1 MNLLLIKSSLMAVR
15 DEIVWRSGIVYF
27 VIVIIAIVLL
37 VRVII
42 LQYVERGKW
51 EAMSEKFVYKTDV
64 VPAIRGDILD
74 DDGRL
79 LASSVPY
86 YSIYMDT
93 RSSGMSAE
101 IWSDGLSGL
110 SSGLEHLVGERS
122 ASAWR
127 SELINARKKGDRY
140 FLIKRKVDY
149 ETLKKL
155 KELPIFCEGQF
166 KGGMVAQ
173 AENRRILPN
182 SELAARTIGYLN
194 QGSEGTEVGIEGAF
208 NKELEGSNGLMV
220 KQRLT
225 GGDWIPVDNFNSVET
240 RDGNDVVTTIDIDLQ
255 DVATSALIN
264 QLRKN
269 NAHHGCVV
277 LMEVSTGDIKAIANL
292 ELGDD
297 GDYHETYNYA
307 VGESTEPGSTFKLP
321 SLMAAIEDGV
331 IDTGDVVDTGNGTV
345 KFYNKI
351 IRDTKEGGYGKLT
364 VKQVFEKSSN
374 VGTSKIISQYYKD
387 NPKAFVN
394 RLYSMR
400 LNQKLNLQIMGEADP
415 LIRYP
420 GDKLWSGLSLP
431 MMSHG
436 YEVQLTPL
444 QILTFYN
451 AVANNGRMMKPRFV
465 TEIRRNGNLLKSFD
479 TEVLANSI
487 ASRSTI
493 RKAKKMMEGV
503 VEHGTAVNLK
513 DADYKI
519 AGKTGTAQ
527 IAKDK
532 FGYRTGS
539 RISYQAS
546 FCGYFPAG
554 NPIYSCI
561 VVVNA
566 PSNSVYYGNL
576 VAGPVFKEI
585 SDKVYSTRFFKEY
598 VTEKKE
604 DKPFPAPDAGNGF
617 RADINSVFRD
627 LGIRYKRTVDD
638 DWVATRESGD
648 TIRLAGVMQQ
658 QGLIPDVRGM
668 TLRDAMYL
676 LENSGLRVTFN
687 GKGRVRKQ
695 SPEHG
700 AKIYEGSV
708 VSLDLNM

>member
-1 MNLLLIKSSLMAVR
+1 MAVR

-27 VIVIIAIVLL
+27 VIVIIAIILL
-37 VRVII
+37 VRIII

-51 EAMSEKFVYKTDV
+51 EAMGEKFVYKTDV

-74 DDGRL
+74 DNGRL

-93 RSSGMSAE
+93 KSSGMSGE
-101 IWSDGLSGL
+101 IWSNGLSGL
-110 SSGLEHLVGERS
+110 ASGLEQLAGERS

-127 SELINARKKGDRY
+127 TVLIDARKKGDRY
-140 FLIKRKVDY
+140 FLIKRRVDF

-155 KELPIFCEGQF
+155 KELPIFREGQY

-182 SELAARTIGYLN
+182 SDLAARTIGYLN
-194 QGSEGTEVGIEGAF
+194 QGNEGTEVGIEGSFDKDLAG
-208 NKELEGSNGLMV
+208 KSGLMV

-225 GGDWIPVDNFNSVET
+225 GGDWIQVDDLNSVET
-240 RDGNDVVTTIDIDLQ
+240 KDGNDVVTTIDIDLQ
-255 DVATSALIN
+255 DVASTALLT
-264 QLRKN
+264 QLKKHD
-269 NAHHGCVV
+269 AHHGCAV

-321 SLMAAIEDGV
+321 SLIAALEDGV

-345 KFYNKI
+345 KYYNKI
-351 IRDTKEGGYGKLT
+351 IRDTKEEGYGKLT

-374 VGTSKIISQYYKD
+374 VGTSMLIYEHYKN

-394 RLYSMR
+394 RLYAMK
-400 LNQKLNLQIMGEADP
+400 LNEKLNLQIMGEGAP

-420 GDKLWSGLSLP
+420 GDKFWSGLSLP

-451 AVANNGRMMKPRFV
+451 AVANDGRMMRPRFV
-465 TEIRRNGNLLKSFD
+465 TEIRRNGNLLKSF
-479 TEVLANSI
+479 EPQIIINAI

-513 DADYKI
+513 DTDYKI

-527 IAKDK
+527 IARDK
-532 FGYRTGS
+532 YGYRSGS
-539 RISYQAS
+539 KISYQAS
-546 FCGYFPAG
+546 FCGYFPAD

-585 SDKVYSTRFFKEY
+585 SDKVYSTRFFKDFIADNKG
-598 VTEKKE
+598 EKAI
-604 DKPFPAPDAGNGF
+604 PAPDAGNGY
-617 RADINSVFRD
+617 REDINSVLRD
-627 LGIRYKRTVDD
+627 LRIKYKKTADD

-648 TIRLAGVMQQ
+648 TIRIVGVTPQ
-658 QGLIPDVRGM
+658 QGQVPDVRGM
-668 TLRDAMYL
+668 TLRDAMFL
-676 LENSGLRVTFN
+676 LENSGLRVKFS

-695 SPEHG
+695 LPEHG
-700 AKIYEGSV
+700 AKIYEGSF

>member
-1 MNLLLIKSSLMAVR
+1 MTVR
-15 DEIVWRSGIVYF
+15 DEIVWRSGILYL
-27 VIVIIAIVLL
+27 VIVIVAIVLL
-37 VRVII
+37 VRIII

-51 EAMSEKFVYKTDV
+51 VAMSEKYVYRTDV
-64 VPAIRGDILD
+64 VPAIRGDILAN
-74 DDGRL
+74 DGRL

-93 RSSGMSAE
+93 RSSGMSGE
-101 IWSDGLSGL
+101 VWSDGLSGL
-110 SSGLEHLVGERS
+110 SSGLEQLTGERS

-127 SELINARKKGDRY
+127 AELINARTNGDRY
-140 FLIKRKVDY
+140 FLIKHRVDY

-155 KELPIFCEGQF
+155 VELPIFREGQY

-182 SELAARTIGYLN
+182 SELASRTIGYLN
-194 QGSEGTEVGIEGAF
+194 QGNEGTEVGIEGAF
-208 NKELEGSNGLMV
+208 DKDLAGKSGLMV

-240 RDGNDVVTTIDIDLQ
+240 KDGNDVVTTIDIDLQ
-255 DVATSALIN
+255 DVASTALLN
-264 QLRKN
+264 QLKKHD
-269 NAHHGCVV
+269 AHHGCVV
-277 LMEVSTGDIKAIANL
+277 LMNVATGDVKAIANL

-307 VGESTEPGSTFKLP
+307 IGESTEPGSTFKLA
-321 SLMAAIEDGV
+321 SIMAALEDGV
-331 IDTGDVVDTGNGTV
+331 IDTGDIVDTGNGSV
-345 KFYNKI
+345 KFYNKV
-351 IRDTKEGGYGKLT
+351 IRDTKEEGYGKLT

-374 VGTSKIISQYYKD
+374 VGTSMLIYEHYKN

-394 RLYSMR
+394 RLYAMK
-400 LNQKLNLQIMGEADP
+400 LNEKLNLQIKGEGEP

-431 MMSHG
+431 MMSYG

-451 AVANNGRMMKPRFV
+451 AVANDGRMMRPRFV

-479 TEVLANSI
+479 PEVISSSI

-493 RKAKKMMEGV
+493 RKVKKMMEGV
-503 VEHGTAVNLK
+503 VERGTAANLK
-513 DADYKI
+513 DTDYKI

-532 FGYRTGS
+532 SGYRSGAK
-539 RISYQAS
+539 ISYQAS
-546 FCGYFPAG
+546 FCGYFPAE

-585 SDKVYSTRFFKEY
+585 SDKAYSTRFFKDLVAADKE
-598 VTEKKE
+598 EKA
-604 DKPFPAPDAGNGF
+604 PSAPDAGNGY
-617 RADINSVFRD
+617 RDDINSVFRD
-627 LGIRYKRTVDD
+627 LGIRYKRSVDD

-648 TIRLAGVMQQ
+648 TIRLVGLTPQ
-658 QGLIPDVRGM
+658 QGQVPDVRGM
-668 TLRDAMYL
+668 TLRDAMFL
-676 LENSGLRVTFN
+676 LENSGLRVKFN
-687 GKGRVRKQ
+687 GKGRVRRQ

>member
-1 MNLLLIKSSLMAVR
+1 MAVR

-74 DDGRL
+74 DNGRL

-93 RSSGMSAE
+93 KSSGMSPE

-110 SSGLEHLVGERS
+110 SSGLEQLVGERS

-155 KELPIFCEGQF
+155 KELPIFSEGQF
-166 KGGMVAQ
+166 KGGMLAQ

-225 GGDWIPVDNFNSVET
+225 GGDWIPVDNFNTVET

-255 DVATSALIN
+255 DVATSALLS

-307 VGESTEPGSTFKLP
+307 VGESTEPGSTFKLA

-331 IDTGDVVDTGNGTV
+331 IDTGDVVDTGKGTV

-374 VGTSKIISQYYKD
+374 VGTAKIINQYYKD

-400 LNQKLNLQIMGEADP
+400 LNQKLDLQIIGEGDP

-436 YEVQLTPL
+436 YEVQLTPM

-465 TEIRRNGNLLKSFD
+465 TEIRRNGDLLKSFD
-479 TEVLANSI
+479 TEVLSNSI

-513 DADYKI
+513 DADYMI

-598 VTEKKE
+598 ITEKND
-604 DKPFPAPDAGNGF
+604 DKPVPAPDAGNGF
-617 RADINSVFRD
+617 RDDINSVFSD

-648 TIRLAGVMQQ
+648 TIRLAGVKQQ

-700 AKIYEGSV
+700 ARIYEGSV
-708 VSLDLNM
+708 VSLDLYM